1 VPHQLTPAKAPEAP
15 HIASEAPT
23 HTPGKTSGIDK
34 YACVPNSVLPK
45 ENPGHAPTH
54 PLPCCR
60 HTIVNGDEQL
70 VIETASGRRITL
82 QQSSA
87 SVLIEDANGNT
98 IRLEPAGIT
107 IMSAA
112 KVVVSSTQVEIN
124 ASTVTVNAGM
134 TKFSGVVQT
143 DTLIANSV
151 VASSYT
157 PGAGN
162 IW

>member
-1 VPHQLTPAKAPEAP
+1 MPPRA
-15 HIASEAPT
+15 
-23 HTPGKTSGIDK
+23 
-34 YACVPNSVLPK
+34 
-45 ENPGHAPTH
+45 

-60 HTIVNGDEQL
+60 HTIVKNDEQL
-70 VIETASGRRITL
+70 IIETASGQRITL
-82 QQSSA
+82 QKSSA

-98 IRLEPAGIT
+98 IRLDPSGIT
-107 IMSAA
+107 ISSAA
-112 KVVVSSTQVEIN
+112 KVVVSTTQVEIN
-124 ASTVTVNAGM
+124 ASTVTVNAA
-134 TKFSGVVQT
+134 TARFSGVLQT

>member
-1 VPHQLTPAKAPEAP
+1 MPLPIP
-15 HIASEAPT
+15 PT
-23 HTPGKTSGIDK
+23 
-34 YACVPNSVLPK
+34 
-45 ENPGHAPTH
+45 

-60 HTIVNGDEQL
+60 HTIDRSGEQL
-70 VIETASGRRITL
+70 VIETASGQRITL

-98 IRLEPAGIT
+98 IRLDPAGVTIT
-107 IMSAA
+107 AAA
-112 KVVVSSTQVEIN
+112 KVVLSTTQLEIN
-124 ASTVTVNAGM
+124 AAAVTVNAPM
-134 TKFSGVVQT
+134 AKFSGVVQA

-157 PGAGN
+157 PGKGN